1 MKYTGNYKWMKLKMY
16 TNGKKSCF
24 HKLEDLVLRLQ
35 YFPKWSTDWIQSIT
49 KLQLPFSRKRQAKPN
64 NHMDLQ
70 GTQNSWNNWE
80 KNNKV
85 GKTDTSQFQNIAQ
98 KYSNQNSVVNGLRL
112 DIYTNGTKVKAQ
124 KQTHL
129 LWAID
134 FNDSTEIIQWNRI
147 IFSANG
153 ARTTS
158 YIQAKE

>member
-1 MKYTGNYKWMKLKMY
+1 MKSKMY

-24 HKLEDLVLRLQ
+24 YKLEDLVLRLQ
-35 YFPKWSTDWIQSIT
+35 YFPKWSTDLIQSIT
-49 KLQLPFSRKRQAKPN
+49 KLQLPFSRKRQAEPN
-64 NHMDLQ
+64 IHMDLQ

-85 GKTDTSQFQNIAQ
+85 GKTDTSQFQNIVQ

-124 KQTHL
+124 KQTHP

-134 FNDSTEIIQWNRI
+134 FNDGTEIIQQNYL
-147 IFSANG
+147 FSKWG
-153 ARTTS
+153 
-158 YIQAKE
+158 